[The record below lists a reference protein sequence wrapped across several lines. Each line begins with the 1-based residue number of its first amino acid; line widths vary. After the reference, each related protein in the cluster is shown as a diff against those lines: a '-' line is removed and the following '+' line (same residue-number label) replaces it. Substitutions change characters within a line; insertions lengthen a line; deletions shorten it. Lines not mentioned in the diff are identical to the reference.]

1 MRADYKLPP
10 EVSSTLSSDAINL
23 LKKIFSIDPNRR
35 PTARDILS
43 DQWLQDPEI
52 MPAQPSAV

>member
-10 EVSSTLSSDAINL
+10 EVSSSLSADAINL

-35 PTARDILS
+35 PTAREILN
-43 DQWLQDPEI
+43 DPWLLDPEI
-52 MPAQPSAV
+52 MPT

>member
-10 EVSSTLSSDAINL
+10 EVAGTLSNEAINL

-35 PTARDILS
+35 PSARDVLN
-43 DQWLQDPEI
+43 DPWL
-52 MPAQPSAV
+52 